1 MRIAAIDI
9 GTNSIHMIVVQVR
22 PDLSFEVVDR
32 EKEMVRLGAGGLDG
46 RSLTPTATTAALQT
60 LAKFRRLADSH
71 KVDEIVAAATSAIRE
86 ADNGG
91 DFIAEVARR
100 TGIKIRVISGTEEA
114 RLIHLAAVYGVH
126 MGGSPAVVID
136 IGGGSIEVT
145 LGTASHLSH
154 ARSFK
159 LGVIRLTERFVRTDP
174 LAPRDERRL
183 VKHINKEIGGYLDT
197 IADKRFDRVIGTSGT
212 ILSLGALA
220 LSEDGVV
227 RDEALRN
234 RRVSA
239 KAIHRLRKRLS
250 GADLEARLH
259 MDGLDPRR
267 ADIAVAGS
275 VLLDSV
281 LRRLGADD
289 ITLCDLALRE
299 GLVLDYIHRNT
310 ATIRKIERYP
320 DVRRR
325 SIVELGE
332 RCGYSAAHARHVS
345 QLALSVFDQTRAVH
359 KLADRER
366 EWLEYGALLH
376 DAGVHI
382 SYERHHRHSYYLIK
396 NGELRGFDPQEI
408 EIIALLARYHRQATP
423 KKSHDGYGSL
433 KGGLRRTVRTLA
445 AMLRLAEG
453 LDRSHAQVVT
463 ALDVVP
469 RGDAYLIRLRA
480 AGDAELE
487 LWAAHRHG
495 AELGAGAPPPAAVRG
510 VGPPSTSARAG
521 TRRNAHHMLN
531 NLTTPH
537 EYPGKLFVVEGIDGS
552 GKTTQLALL
561 AKWLSAAGHPV
572 FQTEWNSSA
581 LVKAATK
588 TGKKKNALTPM
599 TFSLLHATDFADRLL
614 YNVIPPLKAGHDR
627 ARRSLHL
634 HRLRARR
641 RARRRSPLGA
651 RALQLRGEAGPRRLL
666 PRADRRLG
674 RSPDGAAREAQVLR
688 SGHGHGLERQRAREL
703 PHLPGQGARR
713 IRSPGR
719 RVRPERRQRRRQHHR
734 PAARVP
740 AARVAATG
748 NEDTR
753 TRSSMNL
760 PEERRTERTAA
771 ASRASTTATA
781 SRTCRSATTPAS

>member
-9 GTNSIHMIVVQVR
+9 GTNSIHMIVVRVR

-46 RSLTPTATTAALQT
+46 RSLTPTAMTTAMQT

-91 DFIAEVARR
+91 DFIADVARQ
-100 TGIKIRVISGTEEA
+100 TGIQIRVISGTEEA
-114 RLIHLAAVYGVH
+114 RLIHMAAVYGVH
-126 MGGSPAVVID
+126 MGGTPAVVID

-145 LGTASHLSH
+145 LGTASTLTH

-174 LAPRDERRL
+174 LSGRDERRL
-183 VKHINKEIGGYLDT
+183 VKHINKEIGEYLDT
-197 IADKRFDRVIGTSGT
+197 IEERRFDRVIGTSGT
-212 ILSLGALA
+212 ILSLGAVA
-220 LSEDGVV
+220 LSDEAGVV
-227 RDEALRN
+227 RDEQLRN
-234 RRVSA
+234 QRVPA

-250 GADLEARLH
+250 EIDLEARLQLP
-259 MDGLDPRR
+259 GLDPRR

-275 VLLDSV
+275 ILLDSV
-281 LRRLGADD
+281 LKRLGADD

-310 ATIRKIERYP
+310 ATIRKVERYP

-325 SIVELGE
+325 SVIEFGE
-332 RCGYSAAHARHVS
+332 RCGYNPAHARHVS
-345 QLALSVFDQTRAVH
+345 QLALSIFDQTRAVH
-359 KLADRER
+359 KLGDRER

-423 KKSHDGYGSL
+423 KKAHDGYGVL
-433 KGGLRRTVRTLA
+433 KSGLRRTVRTLA

-469 RGDAYLIRLRA
+469 RGNGYLIRLRA

-495 AELGAGAPPPAAVRG
+495 A
-510 VGPPSTSARAG
+510 
-521 TRRNAHHMLN
+521 
-531 NLTTPH
+531 
-537 EYPGKLFVVEGIDGS
+537 
-552 GKTTQLALL
+552 
-561 AKWLSAAGHPV
+561 
-572 FQTEWNSSA
+572 
-581 LVKAATK
+581 
-588 TGKKKNALTPM
+588 
-599 TFSLLHATDFADRLL
+599 
-614 YNVIPPLKAGHDR
+614 PLEEVLQR
-627 ARRSLHL
+627 P
-634 HRLRARR
+634 LRFEV
-641 RARRRSPLGA
+641 S
-651 RALQLRGEAGPRRLL
+651 
-666 PRADRRLG
+666 
-674 RSPDGAAREAQVLR
+674 
-688 SGHGHGLERQRAREL
+688 
-703 PHLPGQGARR
+703 
-713 IRSPGR
+713 GR
-719 RVRPERRQRRRQHHR
+719 RVKKGRASHAEQPDH
-734 PAARVP
+734 AARVP
-740 AARVAATG
+740 RKTLRRGRHRRVGKNHPARTPGKVA
-748 NEDTR
+748 
-753 TRSSMNL
+753 
-760 PEERRTERTAA
+760 
-771 ASRASTTATA
+771 
-781 SRTCRSATTPAS
+781 

>member
-22 PDLSFEVVDR
+22 PDLSFEVIDR

-46 RSLTPTATTAALQT
+46 RSLTPTAMTAALQT

-71 KVDEIVAAATSAIRE
+71 KVDEIVAAGTSAIRE

-91 DFIAEVARR
+91 DFIADVDRK

-114 RLIHLAAVYGVH
+114 RLIHMAAVYGVH

-145 LGTASHLSH
+145 LGTASHITH

-174 LAPRDERRL
+174 LSARDERRL
-183 VKHINKEIGGYLDT
+183 VKHINKEIGGYLST

-212 ILSLGALA
+212 ILSVGSLA
-220 LSEDGVV
+220 ISEEGIV

-234 RRVSA
+234 RRVTA
-239 KAIHRLRKRLS
+239 KAIRRLRKRLS

-267 ADIAVAGS
+267 ADIAVAGTI
-275 VLLDSV
+275 LLDSV

-325 SIVELGE
+325 SVVELGE
-332 RCGYSAAHARHVS
+332 RCGYSSTHARHVS
-345 QLALSVFDQTRAVH
+345 QLALSIFDQTRAVH
-359 KLADRER
+359 KLGDRER

-423 KKSHDGYGSL
+423 KKSHEGYGLL

-453 LDRSHAQVVT
+453 LDRSHAQVISS
-463 ALDVVP
+463 LDVVP
-469 RGDAYLIRLRA
+469 RGEAYLIRLRA

-487 LWAAHRHG
+487 LWAANRHATPLEDVLRRPLRFDVSG
-495 AELGAGAPPPAAVRG
+495 RRSTAHEADPSKLRAG
-510 VGPPSTSARAG
+510 PSTK
-521 TRRNAHHMLN
+521 H
-531 NLTTPH
+531 
-537 EYPGKLFVVEGIDGS
+537 
-552 GKTTQLALL
+552 
-561 AKWLSAAGHPV
+561 
-572 FQTEWNSSA
+572 
-581 LVKAATK
+581 
-588 TGKKKNALTPM
+588 
-599 TFSLLHATDFADRLL
+599 
-614 YNVIPPLKAGHDR
+614 
-627 ARRSLHL
+627 
-634 HRLRARR
+634 
-641 RARRRSPLGA
+641 
-651 RALQLRGEAGPRRLL
+651 RGEKKE
-666 PRADRRLG
+666 
-674 RSPDGAAREAQVLR
+674 RSSHAEEPD
-688 SGHGHGLERQRAREL
+688 H
-703 PHLPGQGARR
+703 
-713 IRSPGR
+713 
-719 RVRPERRQRRRQHHR
+719 
-734 PAARVP
+734 AARVP
-740 AARVAATG
+740 RKTVRRGRHRRLRKDDAVGAAGKVA
-748 NEDTR
+748 
-753 TRSSMNL
+753 
-760 PEERRTERTAA
+760 
-771 ASRASTTATA
+771 
-781 SRTCRSATTPAS
+781 